1 MQEVFAQKLCIQI
14 KALLGESSVN
24 IGCIS
29 VDDYSEVLD
38 TICQAAFG
46 SLEKEKAQE
55 MIENLKSPIL
65 EGQRPINPLLFYNF
79 FKFFF

>member
-46 SLEKEKAQE
+46 SLEKEEAQD
-55 MIENLKSPIL
+55 
-65 EGQRPINPLLFYNF
+65 
-79 FKFFF
+79 